1 MNVTDAVQIVRP
13 GTTVAELS
21 PVECVLNETKINR
34 KGHTFHDLDKEL
46 MSLVEQSSKHLPKDK
61 TETVRSLINEY
72 KDLFATSDQDLGRTN
87 IVRHK
92 INTGS
97 NIPVKQPP
105 RRTPIAMR
113 AEVDKHIDE
122 MLQKKVIEPADG
134 PWSSGIVLV
143 KKKDGSTR
151 FCVDYRRLNDL
162 TTKDAY
168 PLPRIDDSLEQLSG
182 NKWFSTLDLCSGY
195 WQVEMESEDRPKT
208 AFAT

>member
-1 MNVTDAVQIVRP
+1 MER
-13 GTTVAELS
+13 
-21 PVECVLNETKINR
+21 
-34 KGHTFHDLDKEL
+34 
-46 MSLVEQSSKHLPKDK
+46 SSKHLPKDK
-61 TETVRSLINEY
+61 TETVRSLIDEY

-97 NIPVKQPP
+97 NIPVKQP

-113 AEVDKHIDE
+113 EEVDKHIDE

-168 PLPRIDDSLEQLSG
+168 PLPRIDDFLEQLSD
-182 NKWFSTLDLCSGY
+182 N
-195 WQVEMESEDRPKT
+195 
-208 AFAT
+208 

>member
-1 MNVTDAVQIVRP
+1 M
-13 GTTVAELS
+13 
-21 PVECVLNETKINR
+21 
-34 KGHTFHDLDKEL
+34 
-46 MSLVEQSSKHLPKDK
+46 
-61 TETVRSLINEY
+61 INEY
-72 KDLFATSDQDLGRTN
+72 KDLFATTDQDLGRIN

-113 AEVDKHIDE
+113 AEVDKHSDE
-122 MLQKKVIEPADG
+122 MLQRKVIEPADG

-168 PLPRIDDSLEQLSG
+168 PLPHIDDSLEQLSG
-182 NKWFSTLDLCSGY
+182 NKWFPTLDLCS
-195 WQVEMESEDRPKT
+195 
-208 AFAT
+208 